1 MLKDFFTTL
10 GTGALDKVLHAVLV
24 LVIGLLIIRVVT
36 KLLQGG
42 LEKSHLEK
50 AAHSLIL
57 SLAKVAMYI
66 LLGLS
71 VASSLG
77 IDVTGIVALASVLTL
92 AVSLS
97 LQNMLT
103 NVIGG
108 FTILSTHPFHSGDYV
123 EIAGQS
129 GTVQEINMTYTRLAT
144 FDNKLISIP
153 NSAVVAA
160 QIVNYSAADT
170 RRVDIPVS
178 DWGIDFLVSSA
189 NKCIQGVPGFSF
201 ILCRRDKLLSSE
213 GKARSLSLDL
223 LDQWKGM
230 EKDGKWRFTSPT
242 HVVLAFSKALD
253 ELEAEGGIPARHRR
267 YAENNRLLIEKMRAM
282 GFAPYIDGS
291 RQGPIITTFFYPAGV
306 PFQFSEFYTYIKE
319 RGYVLYPGKLTDADT
334 FRVGNIGEIY
344 PEDIE
349 KLASIIAGFL
359 AAHKEEIA

>member
-1 MLKDFFTTL
+1 MGLTFEKAPFANFCATCFLAISPFPFYNGFTEQMKKGVFSMLKDFFTTL
-10 GTGALDKVLHAVLV
+10 GTGVLDKVLHAVLV
-24 LVIGLLIIRVVT
+24 LLIGILIIRIVT

-71 VASSLG
+71 VASSLD

-178 DWGIDFLVSSA
+178 ASYDAPTQKVIDALVLAGTMDNVLLTPAPSACVSSYGDSA
-189 NKCIQGVPGFSF
+189 IAYTLRVWVKTEDYWDVYFALTQRVKDVFDEQGITMTYPHLNVH
-201 ILCRRDKLLSSE
+201 LDK
-213 GKARSLSLDL
+213 
-223 LDQWKGM
+223 
-230 EKDGKWRFTSPT
+230 
-242 HVVLAFSKALD
+242 
-253 ELEAEGGIPARHRR
+253 
-267 YAENNRLLIEKMRAM
+267 
-282 GFAPYIDGS
+282 
-291 RQGPIITTFFYPAGV
+291 
-306 PFQFSEFYTYIKE
+306 
-319 RGYVLYPGKLTDADT
+319 
-334 FRVGNIGEIY
+334 
-344 PEDIE
+344 
-349 KLASIIAGFL
+349 
-359 AAHKEEIA
+359 